1 MFLRHLCFLLL
12 AGLLSSQVLSAA
24 DKPNSEKPNIIVIMA
39 DELGYFEL
47 SCLGNPNI
55 QTPRIDQMTREGIRF
70 TQALAGSSVCAPTRC
85 CLMSGK
91 HSGHTS
97 VRSNGGGTPMRAGE
111 ATVASILKDAG
122 YATGGFGKWGC
133 GGRGSTG
140 VPEKHGFDVF
150 LGYYDQV
157 HAHSYYPPY
166 IVRNSEEVPLKNNRG
181 GSDGETYSHY
191 VIVDE
196 AMSFIRENKE
206 HPFFCYMPIT
216 PPHGIF
222 DIPDADPAWA
232 IYKDKDWPE
241 QAKRYAAMVTMVDRQ
256 VGEVLDLLKEL
267 SLDENTIVF
276 FCGDNG
282 GNDYFRDKEHPRGF
296 HGANVNPATGVEF
309 RGTKGTLYEGGLRI
323 PMTVRWPGKIE
334 PGRVS
339 DLLWYFP
346 DVLPTV
352 AELTGATAP
361 EDVDG
366 MSIVPELLGARA
378 AGRKQATH
386 EYLYWEIGGQTAI
399 RKGNW
404 KAIQPGAKRDW
415 ELYDLST
422 DLSEKTSV
430 ATEHPDTLADLKRLA
445 KEAHEPVEEG
455 VFFDREIHERDRRA
469 KFGNKPVPRKG
480 KVNSLPQ
487 EGLLSHKGLKIASV
501 SSQSGAKGRRAVN
514 AIDGDPRTHWHTQ
527 FQPQLDKH
535 PHELVID
542 LGSERSVRGTARSPN
557 ASFSSATRRTIS
569 ASLSRGRH
577 SENRGRRRKCP
588 AKKSA
593 VVMSACGYCLKS
605 TVVRGHRSPNS
616 ASSGSDPEV
625 ESARK
630 NSRRRKLMIPRAA
643 VRVFSRPSAALLVT
657 AVWWQRSRLPPR
669 RRTAKFLQRRR
680 SIQSLSSGHS
690 SAACESCPG
699 LLKTHQWPCLEF

>member
-1 MFLRHLCFLLL
+1 MLKTKPDIDSLTHPPGTTSSAPL
-12 AGLLSSQVLSAA
+12 ANRTTAFVLALATTSFMSAFA
-24 DKPNSEKPNIIVIMA
+24 EDSPEQPNVVYIMA

-97 VRSNGGGTPMRAGE
+97 VRKNDGGTPMRAGE
-111 ATVASILKDAG
+111 ETIASILKDAG

-196 AMSFIRENKE
+196 AKKFIRDNKDQ
-206 HPFFCYMPIT
+206 PFFCYMPIT

-222 DIPDADPAWA
+222 DIPDSDPAWA
-232 IYKDKDWPE
+232 IYKDKNWPE

-256 VGEVLDLLKEL
+256 VGEVIDLLKEL

-282 GNDYFRDKEHPRGF
+282 GNDYFKDKNHPRGF

-309 RGTKGTLYEGGLRI
+309 RGTKGTLYDGGLRI
-323 PMTVRWPGKIE
+323 PMTVRWPGTIQ
-334 PGRVS
+334 PGQVS

-352 AELTGATAP
+352 AELAGAKTP
-361 EDVDG
+361 DDVDG
-366 MSIVPELLGARA
+366 MSILPELIGEEA
-378 AGRKQATH
+378 AGRKQTSH
-386 EYLYWEIGGQTAI
+386 EYLYWEIGTQVAI
-399 RKGNW
+399 RMENW
-404 KAIQPGAKRDW
+404 KAIQPGEKRGW
-415 ELYDLST
+415 ELYDLSK
-422 DLSEKTSV
+422 DLSEEKNV
-430 ATEHPDTLADLKRLA
+430 ADKHPNVLTQLRLMAAD
-445 KEAHEPVEEG
+445 AHEPAEEG
-455 VFFDREIHERDRRA
+455 TFFDRGIHERDRRA
-469 KFGNKPVPRKG
+469 KYGNKPVPKKG
-480 KVNSLPQ
+480 KVNSIPA
-487 EGLLSHKGLKIASV
+487 EGLIPQKSLKVVRV
-501 SSQSGAKGRRAVN
+501 SSESVGNQKQAIN
-514 AIDGDPRTHWHTQ
+514 AIDGDPRTHWHTS
-527 FQPQLDKH
+527 FSPEVDKH

-542 LGSERSVRGTARSPN
+542 LGEE
-557 ASFSSATRRTIS
+557 RTIS
-569 ASLSRGRH
+569 GLRYLARQDGGWNGALA
-577 SENRGRRRKCP
+577 KCEFF
-588 AKKSA
+588 
-593 VVMSACGYCLKS
+593 VG
-605 TVVRGHRSPNS
+605 NS
-616 ASSGSDPEV
+616 ASGFST
-625 ESARK
+625 
-630 NSRRRKLMIPRAA
+630 
-643 VRVFSRPSAALLVT
+643 RV
-657 AVWWQRSRLPPR
+657 
-669 RRTAKFLQRRR
+669 AKTTF
-680 SIQSLSSGHS
+680 
-690 SAACESCPG
+690 EK
-699 LLKTHQWPCLEF
+699 LKTSQETTWKPVSGRYLLIRILSEVNGGPWASISELGIIGK